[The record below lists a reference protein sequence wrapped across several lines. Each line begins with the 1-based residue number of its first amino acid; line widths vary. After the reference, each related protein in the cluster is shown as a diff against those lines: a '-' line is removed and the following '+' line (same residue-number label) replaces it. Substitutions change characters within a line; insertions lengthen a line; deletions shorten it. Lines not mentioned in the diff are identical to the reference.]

1 MIDNLNIPLL
11 FILIFHGIV
20 FCQSGLDKIFNWKG
34 NFDFTKET
42 LTDKFP
48 STIVNLAL
56 FIVLILEILGG
67 IFSVIGVFYLFID
80 SSCLLFSQIGLS
92 LCSLALL
99 ILMLGQRVS
108 QNYADAKSIAIYFI
122 ISIIGM
128 TLVF

>member
-11 FILIFHGIV
+11 SVLIFHGIV

-67 IFSVIGVFYLFID
+67 IFSVIGVFYIFID